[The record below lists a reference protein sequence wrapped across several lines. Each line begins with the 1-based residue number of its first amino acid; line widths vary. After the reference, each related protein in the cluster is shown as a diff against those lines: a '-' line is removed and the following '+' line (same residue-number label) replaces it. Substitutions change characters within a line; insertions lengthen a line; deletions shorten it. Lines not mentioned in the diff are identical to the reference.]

1 MGSINNIVIAGA
13 GTMGISLVQIFAK
26 YDYKVTLYNRATPS
40 LEKAKKQIVFS
51 QENLVSTGMATE
63 EESKRVIKKI
73 KYTTDKNV
81 FKDCDFVVET
91 IVENMDVKHN
101 FWNEISSIAKED
113 AVLTSNTSGLSITEL
128 AKAVKKPERFAG
140 MHFWNP
146 PHLVPLVEIIKG
158 KKTTDETAD
167 IIYKLAGDIDKK
179 PVVLQKEINGFIG
192 NRLQFAVLR
201 EAVNLV
207 EAGVASAEDVDK
219 AVKYGIGFRYAC
231 IGPFETTDLGGLN
244 TFNNIAKYL
253 LPQLSNAES
262 MPILEKKV
270 EKGQLGVKSGQGF
283 YDYKNGKDEEAI
295 DSRDE
300 KFIKLYKTFY
310 QKG

>member
-91 IVENMDVKHN
+91 IVEDMDVKHT

-167 IIYKLAGDIDKK
+167 IIYKLAEDIDKK

-283 YDYKNGKDEEAI
+283 YDYKNGKDKEAI

>member
-91 IVENMDVKHN
+91 IVENMDVKHT

-167 IIYKLAGDIDKK
+167 IIYKLAEDIDKK

>member
-91 IVENMDVKHN
+91 IVEDMDVKHT

-167 IIYKLAGDIDKK
+167 IIYKLAEDIDKK

>member
-91 IVENMDVKHN
+91 IVENMDVKHT

-167 IIYKLAGDIDKK
+167 IIYKLAEDIDKK

-283 YDYKNGKDEEAI
+283 YDYKNGKDKEAI

>member
-283 YDYKNGKDEEAI
+283 YNYKNGKDKEAI

>member
-63 EESKRVIKKI
+63 EESKRVVKKI

-91 IVENMDVKHN
+91 IVEDMDVKHT

-167 IIYKLAGDIDKK
+167 IIYKLAEDIDKK

-283 YDYKNGKDEEAI
+283 YDYKNGKDKEAI